1 MDERRLNWETVGLW
15 LIGLGLLFGL
25 WRVWVI
31 EQALEHTV
39 MQQVRLM
46 AAWVRF
52 QQAVG
57 DCERLVTVLG
67 ASASPVVR
75 VSGVEPA
82 AVQAQLRE
90 RTGEAERAFRAMRN
104 ALEPPLQQPDAP
116 ETLHW
121 AAIRTE
127 MEWQQISAS
136 LWEYLRHADARHIS
150 LGNLHAFHLKGQDSL
165 QAALQSLQQA
175 LSAWHGT
182 QIQQGYAQRWLAL
195 GFCALMGA
203 LLMGWLWHF
212 YLRPAR
218 LMTRW
223 LQTEDADLPLHALR
237 GTRWESVARTML
249 AQRERLRQVERFMRD
264 LAMGRTPK
272 PLDPQQPN
280 DPLARSSRW
289 LLHAIEKLRTAPR
302 DREAV

>member
-1 MDERRLNWETVGLW
+1 MGERRLNWETVGLW
-15 LIGLGLLFGL
+15 LIGLCLLIGL
-25 WRVWVI
+25 WRVWLV
-31 EQALEHTV
+31 EQALGHTII
-39 MQQVRLM
+39 QQVQLM

-52 QQAVG
+52 QQAVS

-67 ASASPVVR
+67 ASASPMVR
-75 VSGVEPA
+75 ASGVEPA

-90 RTGEAERAFRAMRN
+90 RTHEAERAFRALRN
-104 ALEPPLQQPDAP
+104 ALEPPLQQPGAP

-121 AAIRTE
+121 AVIRTE

-136 LWEYLRHADARHIS
+136 LQEYLRRTDARSIS
-150 LGNLHAFHLKGQDSL
+150 LETLHAFHLESQDSL

-175 LSAWHGT
+175 LMGWHET
-182 QIQQGYAQRWLAL
+182 RIQQGCTRRMQAL
-195 GFCALMGA
+195 WFCVLMGA
-203 LLMGWLWHF
+203 LLMGWFWRF

-218 LMTRW
+218 RMTRW
-223 LQTEDADLPLHALR
+223 LLTGEDESALHALR
-237 GTRWESVARTML
+237 GTHWEPVAHAL
-249 AQRERLRQVERFMRD
+249 LEQRERLRQVERFMRD
-264 LAMGRTPK
+264 LAMGRTPE